1 MTRPVLIG
9 LSAAILAFTAL
20 GPARAQQADIAGTID
35 ALLDDALT
43 LEAKDAAPG
52 APPPLATAAEEVSAD
67 QAQSFREAALR
78 FEPDPALRAQ
88 AMRQFLD
95 LLGGISPEIGAQMQ
109 GQDVFAI
116 LQPALDEYGMSIND
130 FADTST
136 LLLLTMYE
144 AARLEELDDETTPED
159 IATAKAVSR
168 QIAAA
173 YASLNRPEMSD
184 PEAVQMQSDSYVTQA
199 LMFYMLHAAVMT
211 PDMPQARRDEF
222 AAQVVKT
229 GQQLFGVDLLEAD
242 ISELGLLTTQ
252 GRRDI
257 EMQALGFLQQAVD
270 DEREKRVAE
279 DPEAEAERALQTAF
293 GTPCGRQPSDPTERK
308 VLNLLERRSLCDGYD
323 PARYAQ
329 FKAEVPA
336 DQLYAINFVAWLG
349 GNALYPPEQ
358 AKMMDGM
365 MD

>member
-222 AAQVVKT
+222 AA
-229 GQQLFGVDLLEAD
+229 
-242 ISELGLLTTQ
+242 
-252 GRRDI
+252 
-257 EMQALGFLQQAVD
+257 
-270 DEREKRVAE
+270 
-279 DPEAEAERALQTAF
+279 
-293 GTPCGRQPSDPTERK
+293 
-308 VLNLLERRSLCDGYD
+308 
-323 PARYAQ
+323 
-329 FKAEVPA
+329 
-336 DQLYAINFVAWLG
+336 
-349 GNALYPPEQ
+349 
-358 AKMMDGM
+358 
-365 MD
+365 